1 MPILAVHTPAVNH
14 SSVTAKNDGRHA
26 RNEMHKVTQEERNDR
41 AAKIVAADE
50 KKRAKK
56 KDATVNKQKRDAL
69 HKKHAQKHAAKQ
81 ARAKKGGKKN

>member
-1 MPILAVHTPAVNH
+1 MPMLAVHPPAVNH
-14 SSVTAKNDGRHA
+14 PAANTKNDTRSA
-26 RNEMHKVTQEERNDR
+26 RNVMHKVTSEERKDK

-56 KDATVNKQKRDAL
+56 KDTTVNKQKRDAL

>member
-1 MPILAVHTPAVNH
+1 MPILAVHPPAANH
-14 SSVTAKNDGRHA
+14 AAATKNDTRPA
-26 RNEMHKVTQEERNDR
+26 RNGIHKVTSEERKDR

-56 KDATVNKQKRDAL
+56 KDTNVNKQKRDAL

-81 ARAKKGGKKN
+81 AHAKKGGKKN